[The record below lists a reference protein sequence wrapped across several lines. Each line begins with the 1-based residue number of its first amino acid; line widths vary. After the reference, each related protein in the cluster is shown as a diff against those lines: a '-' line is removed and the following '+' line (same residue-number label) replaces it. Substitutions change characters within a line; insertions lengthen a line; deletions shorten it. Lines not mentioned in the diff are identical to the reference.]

1 MSNLNVKLDA
11 RILDELVSGNLHG
24 EQYRSVLLA
33 LEANPQ
39 WWRPCALAFLEEQ
52 ALTQDLKSLMKGNID
67 WSIDKPAKESPA
79 SQPMAAFANG
89 LRDQADEFST
99 DEFPADEFPS
109 NEFPVDEFPVDAA
122 SSAARVQL
130 GRSAWTPRL
139 LAQRIGVLAAM
150 LFLSFTIGWM
160 GAGFRDQIGTAEFGG
175 TSGISGT
182 TNAGLLG
189 GGLGLP
195 AQPPPRES
203 PVNDS
208 QLGSIPI
215 PTIFGN
221 QFQPMDR
228 EFESKLRQLQVAGL
242 INIETIESIVPV
254 KLEDGSSVIV
264 PVQQY
269 RLTPVSYSY

>member
-11 RILDELVSGNLHG
+11 RTLDELVSGNLHG

-39 WWRPCALAFLEEQ
+39 WWRSCALAFLEEQ
-52 ALTQDLKSLMKGNID
+52 ALTQELRSLMKGNID
-67 WSIDKPAKESPA
+67 WSVDRPAEESPA
-79 SQPMAAFANG
+79 CQPMAAFANG
-89 LRDQADEFST
+89 LRDQADEFSS
-99 DEFPADEFPS
+99 DEFPADEFLNNEFLN
-109 NEFPVDEFPVDAA
+109 NEFPSDAA
-122 SSAARVQL
+122 SCAARVQL
-130 GRSAWTPRL
+130 GRSALTPKL
-139 LAQRIGVLAAM
+139 LAQRVGVLAAI

-160 GAGFRDQIGTAEFGG
+160 GAGFREQIGSAELGV
-175 TSGISGT
+175 TSGT

-195 AQPPPRES
+195 AQQPPSES

-208 QLGSIPI
+208 QRGSIPI

-254 KLEDGSSVIV
+254 KLKDGSSVIV

-269 RLTPVSYSY
+269 RITPVAYSY